1 MRTWKIKEIEMV
13 DSSKRYN
20 RTYWFGVLRL
30 LAFPAL
36 VWLLHSCATPT
47 APQGGPRDETPPQ
60 VVEEESTP
68 NLQTNFEKQTIE
80 LTFDEWV
87 TLEQVRDEVIISPPL
102 SADPEIKLKK
112 RTVQVIFPDTV
123 DLREN
128 VTYTINFGEAV
139 KDLNEKNP
147 TDNLRFVFSTGPYL
161 DSLRIS
167 GRVVD
172 VKTGEP
178 VEKVLFMLYENLADS
193 VVYTE
198 RPFYFGKTGE
208 DGRFEIFNIREGIYK
223 AFALNDSPSGKK
235 YIFEPLNEAL
245 AFPEELITI
254 SPDTTLDLELKL
266 FQETLPLL
274 ATGLD
279 TTHSGKVKVTFNQPV
294 YDMELEYENIV
305 DTPLIKRQA
314 DSLILWF
321 TQTTPWTLYINQDTL
336 FRDTFA
342 IRAGR
347 RAEMMRQD
355 SMATVRGTAAN
366 QAIVPGTPPVIRYNH
381 PIGAIDT
388 SLITLYVDTLREAVR
403 PSVVV
408 DPGNFQQLQ
417 VEYPWREEILYELEM
432 LPGAVR
438 DIFGLTTSD
447 TLMVNYSL
455 DPVSRYGNI
464 LLTLSNLDSTQQY
477 LVQLMTK
484 DLGRALITDEIS
496 GLETYETTWPTI
508 NPGDYT
514 LRVIT
519 DWNGNGRWDT
529 GNYDTRL
536 QPEPIYLRPL
546 EKLRANWDLDATI
559 TYGEVL
565 AEPDPEAGDNVGS
578 APTRRPG
585 RN

>member
-1 MRTWKIKEIEMV
+1 MV
-13 DSSKRYN
+13 DSTQRYYTKFLI
-20 RTYWFGVLRL
+20 RALRL
-30 LAFPAL
+30 LALPVL
-36 VWLLHSCATPT
+36 GWLLYSCATPT
-47 APQGGPRDETPPQ
+47 APQGGPRDESPPQ

-102 SADPEIKLKK
+102 PADPEIKLKK

-123 DLREN
+123 ELREN

-147 TDNLRFVFSTGPYL
+147 TDNLRFVFSTGPFL
-161 DSLRIS
+161 DSLSIS

-172 VKTGEP
+172 VQTGEP

-193 VVYTE
+193 VVYSE

-208 DGRFEIFNIREGIYK
+208 DGRFEIFNIREGTYK

-235 YIFEPLNEAL
+235 YLFEPLNEAL
-245 AFPEELITI
+245 AFLEEPISIT
-254 SPDTTLDLELKL
+254 PDTTLDLELKL

-279 TTHSGKVKVTFNQPV
+279 TAHSGKVRITFNQPA
-294 YDMELEYENIV
+294 YDMELAYENII
-305 DTPLIKRQA
+305 DTPLIKQQA

-321 TQTTPWTLYINQDTL
+321 TQTTPWTLYINRDTA
-336 FRDTFA
+336 FRDTFL

-347 RAEMMRQD
+347 RAEMMSRD
-355 SMATVRGTAAN
+355 SMAAVRGTSAN
-366 QAIVPGTPPVIRYNH
+366 QSIVPGRPPVLRYNH

-408 DPGNFQQLQ
+408 DPVNFQQLQ
-417 VEYPWREEILYELEM
+417 LNYPWREDMLYELEL
-432 LPGAVR
+432 LPGAVS
-438 DIFGLTTSD
+438 DIFGLSTSD
-447 TLMVNYSL
+447 TLVVNYSL
-455 DPVSRYGNI
+455 DAVSSYGNI
-464 LLTLSNLDSTQQY
+464 LLTLSDLDSTQQY

-484 DLGRALITDEIS
+484 DLSQALITDEIS
-496 GLETYETTWPTI
+496 GLVTYETTWSTLK
-508 NPGDYT
+508 PGDYT

-529 GNYDTRL
+529 GNYDNSL

-546 EKLRANWDLDATI
+546 DKLRANWDLDASI
-559 TYGEVL
+559 TYGEIL
-565 AEPDPEAGDNVGS
+565 AEPEPEAGENLGRT
-578 APTRRPG
+578 PPNGRPG